1 MNSQQLL
8 EMYQAGE
15 NEAATVLFDRYVAR
29 LIALARS
36 RIGARLRRRIDPEDV
51 IQSAYRSFFVH
62 ARVGEY
68 QLQKTG
74 DLWRLLAGIT
84 LHKLYGQIEKH
95 TAGKR
100 SIDREAPPDTI
111 LATATVPE
119 PAPSEVVAIIEELSL
134 LIQDLPSEERLVLTA
149 SLQGQENAEISST
162 IGKSER
168 TVRRL
173 LANARNKL
181 EQRLLHHNTPEADF
195 QLPAEEYA
203 APLRYEDYVLEQ
215 LLGSGGMGK
224 VFRARVKGTQQKVA
238 IKALHKKRQ
247 SDRRAVSQF
256 VNEAQV
262 LTKLQHP
269 HLVRVEG
276 LGRFP
281 HGGYFMVMD
290 YIDGVDLQ
298 SQLQTGPFTTPEAV
312 SIILHVSDAIG
323 YAHDQGIIHCD
334 LKPANILRDQ
344 RDNIRVT
351 DFGFAYLIAGSTT
364 PVNSIGGTA
373 GYLAPEILNRQSLPA
388 PTTDIFSLGVLL
400 WTLITGT
407 LPASPFKLT
416 GVKQQQ
422 APVAHIVK
430 RCLSPTPQNR
440 FQKTSE
446 LQQALLTLQ

>member
-1 MNSQQLL
+1 
-8 EMYQAGE
+8 MYQAGE

-29 LIALARS
+29 LIALAQS

-84 LHKLYGQIEKH
+84 LNKLYGQIEKH
-95 TAGKR
+95 KAGKR
-100 SIDREAPPDTI
+100 SIDRETPPDTI

-119 PAPSEVVAIIEELSL
+119 PSPSEIVAIIEELSL
-134 LIQDLPSEERLVLTA
+134 LIQDLPPEERLVLTA
-149 SLQGQENAEISST
+149 SLQGRENAEICST

-181 EQRLLHHNTPEADF
+181 EQRLLHHNTPEADS
-195 QLPAEEYA
+195 QPPAEEYA
-203 APLRYEDYVLEQ
+203 APLHYEDYVLEQ

-269 HLVRVEG
+269 HLVHVEG

-312 SIILHVSDAIG
+312 SIILHVADAIG

-344 RDNIRVT
+344 HGNIRVT
-351 DFGFAYLIAGSTT
+351 DFGFAYLIAGSAT

-388 PTTDIFSLGVLL
+388 PTTDIFSLGVLF

-416 GVKQQQ
+416 GIKQPQTPI
-422 APVAHIVK
+422 ARIVN

-440 FQKTSE
+440 FQTTSE
-446 LQQALLTLQ
+446 LQQTLLTLQ